1 MPAELDDFLCEIQ
14 CEELYDFQPSEED
27 YEPYDPEEDDED
39 EADWPSRDDLPH
51 EDDEDSFLIDE
62 NGGLTA
68 EGYEILAQLDAAG
81 YFV

>member
-14 CEELYDFQPSEED
+14 CEESYGFQPSEED
-27 YEPYDPEEDDED
+27 YETFDPEDDDVE
-39 EADWPSRDDLPH
+39 DWPDRDGLPH
-51 EDDEDSFLIDE
+51 EDDEDSSLIDE
-62 NGGLTA
+62 TGGLTA